1 METPNSHT
9 PCLAIIGLPNV
20 GKSSVLNR
28 FIGRRRAIVDDVA
41 HTTRDSAR
49 HAVQLGKRWIMIQDT
64 PGLSDL
70 GDELSLAAMAQ
81 LNHAIEEAD
90 GVLFVVDAAQEP
102 SNVERKLAAKLHKM
116 GKTVFVIAN
125 QIDKGGA
132 LAEKYQAFGFSDI
145 FGVSAIHGTGFP
157 ELISAIEKHFPGQ
170 KQAPPRDVR
179 VAILGRPN
187 VGKSS
192 LTNALAGAD
201 IAIVSSQAGTT
212 RDPVT
217 AETSHKDQPWRII
230 DTAGIRRPGKIERGV
245 EYFSYGRAQEVLDE
259 CDICLLVLDATDG
272 STAQDQRLAGMI
284 EEAGRALIIVVN
296 KIDEIDP
303 LDQGRILLRMQ
314 NDYVFMRWA
323 EAIVISAKEH
333 TGLDKLRDAITD
345 LSQRLDQKFTT
356 PELNRVLSDITTK
369 HPPTTTKSFRPK
381 LNSRVQTSQR
391 PLTFVIFG
399 SHPDAVH
406 FSYQRYIENDIR
418 KRYDLRGLPVT
429 VKMASKHREDDRKR
443 RIKEVKKK

>member
-1 METPNSHT
+1 MTTLPST
-9 PCLAIIGLPNV
+9 SPRLALIGLPNV

-28 FIGRRRAIVDDVA
+28 FIGRRRAIVHDVA
-41 HTTRDSAR
+41 HTTRDSAV
-49 HAVQLGKRWIMIQDT
+49 HPVQLGKRWVQIQDT
-64 PGLSDL
+64 PGLTDL
-70 GDELSLAAMAQ
+70 TDELSIAAMAQ
-81 LNHAIEEAD
+81 LDRALADVD
-90 GVLFVVDAAQEP
+90 GVLFVVDAAQVP
-102 SNVERKLAAKLHKM
+102 SQTERKLAAQLHKQ

-125 QIDKGGA
+125 QIDKSGA
-132 LAEKYQAFGFSDI
+132 SLDQYRALGFADI
-145 FGVSAIHGTGFP
+145 FGVSAIHGTGFD
-157 ELISAIEKHFPGQ
+157 ELIRMIEKTFPGS
-170 KQAPPRDVR
+170 KTAPPRDVR

-192 LTNALAGAD
+192 LTNALSGSD
-201 IAIVSSQAGTT
+201 VAIVSSQAGTT
-212 RDPVT
+212 RDPVIADT
-217 AETSHKDQPWRII
+217 MHNDQPWRLI

-296 KIDEIDP
+296 KIDEIEPGDR
-303 LDQGRILLRMQ
+303 GRVLVRMQ

-323 EAIVISAKEH
+323 EAVVISAKEK
-333 TGLDKLRDAITD
+333 TGLDELREKITN
-345 LSQRLDQKFTT
+345 LSQRLDQKFGT

-369 HPPTTTKSFRPK
+369 HPPTTTKSYRPK
-381 LNSRVQTSQR
+381 LNYMVQTSQR

-418 KRYDLRGLPVT
+418 KRYDLKGLPV
-429 VKMASKHREDDRKR
+429 VIKMASKHREDRK
-443 RIKEVKKK
+443 K